1 MNLTIAVILVLVFS
15 LHTLAEELPLEL
27 KGTAPETDSVKTM
40 SVPSETLMKLMEA
53 RQQDL
58 DRRETV
64 VRRDEE
70 RLKLLRLDIEELFK
84 KQEKP
89 AKSGAAGVTVAKP
102 GSAPAA
108 PAANMVH
115 LSQAFETMPVEEAA
129 QRIDKMK
136 EPVALNLLSRLK
148 GKTAGAILAALS
160 PQKAARLVEKLAAAP
175 RTASSEPSL
184 ERK

>member
-1 MNLTIAVILVLVFS
+1 MNLTIAVILVLLFS
-15 LHTLAEELPLEL
+15 LNTLAEELPLEL
-27 KGTAPETDSVKTM
+27 MGTAPETDPVKTM

-58 DRRETV
+58 DRREAV

-70 RLKLLRLDIEELFK
+70 RLKLLRLDAEQLFK

-89 AKSGAAGVTVAKP
+89 GKPGATVAKP
-102 GSAPAA
+102 GSGAAA
-108 PAANMVH
+108 PSANLVH

-136 EPVALNLLSRLK
+136 EPVALNLLGRLK

-160 PQKAARLVEKLAAAP
+160 PGKAARLVEKLAAEP
-175 RTASSEPSL
+175 RTGSEPSL